1 SAVRVLKSKE
11 SLELFKGLDV
21 MNTTEVEARHEV
33 ELETYILQTQI
44 EGRVFN
50 DLVYSYIIPSAI
62 EYQNKIV
69 KNVLGL
75 KEIYGAAHKKLSEGH
90 LTLIEQIGEH
100 MVEIKKNTDDMT
112 NARKVANNL
121 KDLNKKAFAYCD
133 NVRPYFDKIRYH
145 CDKLE
150 QLIDDQSWPL
160 TKYRELLYIK

>member
-1 SAVRVLKSKE
+1 MTSKE
-11 SLELFKGLDV
+11 SLELFNSLEV
-21 MNTTEVEARHEV
+21 MSTIEVEARQEV

-50 DLVYSYIIPSAI
+50 DLVYSHIIPSAI
-62 EYQNKIV
+62 EYQNKLI

-90 LTLIEQIGEH
+90 LTLIEQIAEH
-100 MVEIKKNTDDMT
+100 MVELKKNTGDMT
-112 NARKVANNL
+112 NARKIANNL
-121 KDLNKKAFAYCD
+121 KDLNKKAFAYSD

-160 TKYRELLYIK
+160 TKYRELLFIK